1 LLKLIHIRLFARP
14 LFQTL
19 LNLTDIRPLSWSL
32 ATQIRTIVAWAL
44 SARELAIPLAGLKDL
59 LAAPPPIVKLAIARP
74 DVCIRK
80 LVLHGVVV
88 IADAAS
94 VMGIV
99 LPV

>member
-1 LLKLIHIRLFARP
+1 LIHIGLFARP

-32 ATQIRTIVAWAL
+32 ATEIRTIAARPF
-44 SARELAIPLAGLKDL
+44 SATELAVPVAGLKYL
-59 LAAPPPIVKLAIARP
+59 LAAPPPIVKLAITRL
-74 DVCIRK
+74 DVGIRK

-88 IADAAS
+88 IVDAAS